1 MDEINKYEKLRDI
14 ILARNEQINVTA
26 IRDPEEFM
34 QKNVADSLSVCGIP
48 EFEDANMVVDL
59 GTGGGFPGLPL
70 AIARPEKKFLLA
82 DSVGK
87 KLKVVEEAA
96 KELGLL
102 NLSTLHARAE
112 DMGRD
117 KAYRERFDLAVSRA
131 VADMAV
137 LCEYCLPLVKPGGHF
152 IAYKTIGAKDEIDA
166 ASAAIRRLGGELAYI
181 AEPGEYFKD
190 RFDSCAAR
198 AEELELLPQSEET
211 GHVLVVIKKIKNTP
225 AGYPRKAGRPSKDPI
240 R

>member
-1 MDEINKYEKLRDI
+1 MDEIKKYEKLRDI
-14 ILARNEQINVTA
+14 ILARNEDINVTA
-26 IRDPEEFM
+26 IREHEEFM
-34 QKNVADSLSVCGIP
+34 RKNIADSLSVCGLP
-48 EFEDANMVVDL
+48 EFESANLVVDL

-102 NLSTLHARAE
+102 NVYTLHARAE

-117 KAYRERFDLAVSRA
+117 KAHRERFDLAVSRA

-152 IAYKTIGAKDEIDA
+152 IAYKTISAKEEIEA
-166 ASAAIRRLGGELAYI
+166 ASAAIRTLGGERAYI
-181 AEPGEYFKD
+181 SQPGEYFKD
-190 RFDSCAAR
+190 KFDSYAAQS
-198 AEELELLPQSEET
+198 EESELSAQSEET
-211 GHVLVVIKKIKNTP
+211 GHILVVIKKIKNTP
-225 AGYPRKAGRPSKDPI
+225 AGYPRKAGKPSKDPI